1 MSNKLKMARQ
11 PIVDLNNNII
21 GNEFFY
27 RNDAG
32 EGDFTDP
39 RSATSSV
46 LVNILNQVGLN
57 KSIGDAKAFINISG
71 DLLLTDILYNL
82 PKDPF
87 VFELSADVQMGN
99 KELANLEQL
108 HLKGYTFALDNVR
121 FDDDYIQNFT
131 PALPYISYV
140 KIDASQTDFESL
152 EKNLALFRDQTLI
165 AQKIEFQE
173 IFDAY
178 KAMGFRYFQGY
189 FIAGVHTIEQNRIDP
204 KHLGVIRIFNMLESD
219 YQMDEICAEF
229 ERHNELTLQLLQF
242 VKSIPKFNWSESHS
256 VKEIITRVGK
266 EKLMQ
271 WLMMIIYSRSSKN
284 VNAAKSHYSI
294 LIQNRIDTML
304 GILAKLKVHEN
315 RKLQEQTRLVAMLSL
330 LENVFEVDLE
340 TTLRAFYL
348 EYAVEEA
355 LLNRSGIIG
364 NLLSIALAI
373 EEGNYATMQEL
384 LGQLELKVEDIEDI
398 LNKSLDASKQ

>member
-1 MSNKLKMARQ
+1 MSDRLKMARQ

-32 EGDFTDP
+32 KGEFTDP

-46 LVNILNQVGLN
+46 LVNILNQVGLD
-57 KSIGDAKAFINISG
+57 KSIGEAKAFINISG
-71 DLLLTDILYNL
+71 DILLTDILYNL

-121 FDDDYIQNFT
+121 FDEDYIHNFT

-152 EKNLALFRDQTLI
+152 EENLSLFRNQILI

-178 KAMGFRYFQGY
+178 KEMGFKYFQGY
-189 FIAGVHTIEQNRIDP
+189 FIAGIHTIEQNRIDP

-219 YQMDEICAEF
+219 YLMDDICAEF

-256 VKEIITRVGK
+256 VKEIINRVGK

-284 VNAAKSHYSI
+284 VNDAKSHYSI
-294 LIQNRIDTML
+294 LIQNRIDMMM
-304 GILAKLKVHEN
+304 GILAKLKVHDN

-330 LENVFEVDLE
+330 LENIFEVDLE
-340 TTLRAFYL
+340 TTLKAFYL
-348 EYAVEEA
+348 EFAVEEA
-355 LLNRSGIIG
+355 LLNRAGIIG

-373 EEGNYATMQEL
+373 EEGNFATMQEL

-398 LNKSLDASKQ
+398 LNKSLDAAKQ

>member
-11 PIVDLNNNII
+11 PIVDLNNNVI

-340 TTLRAFYL
+340 TTLKAFYL

>member
-1 MSNKLKMARQ
+1 MSDKLKMARQ

-71 DLLLTDILYNL
+71 DMLLTDILYNL
-82 PKDPF
+82 PKEPF

-189 FIAGVHTIEQNRIDP
+189 FIAGIHIAARVIGHTGDRNVDT
-204 KHLGVIRIFNMLESD
+204 GVDSRLLRGSGVSGSD
-219 YQMDEICAEF
+219 A
-229 ERHNELTLQLLQF
+229 
-242 VKSIPKFNWSESHS
+242 
-256 VKEIITRVGK
+256 
-266 EKLMQ
+266 
-271 WLMMIIYSRSSKN
+271 
-284 VNAAKSHYSI
+284 
-294 LIQNRIDTML
+294 
-304 GILAKLKVHEN
+304 
-315 RKLQEQTRLVAMLSL
+315 
-330 LENVFEVDLE
+330 
-340 TTLRAFYL
+340 
-348 EYAVEEA
+348 
-355 LLNRSGIIG
+355 
-364 NLLSIALAI
+364 
-373 EEGNYATMQEL
+373 
-384 LGQLELKVEDIEDI
+384 
-398 LNKSLDASKQ
+398 